1 MKEFLVGAQLYSVRK
16 LMQTKQDI
24 DATFKRISEMGYTT
38 VQLSGQ
44 NREIEDAFYADKLSE
59 YGLKCVVTHNSLKDF
74 EEDTDA
80 LVRRHKAWNTVYA
93 GLGAMP
99 GEYHQ
104 DAEGFRRFAQ
114 KANEIGKKLKDS
126 GLVFVYHNHAFEFC
140 RYDGVLGMDVL
151 FDNFGDNVQF
161 ELDTY
166 WVQAGGADPVAWIRK
181 VGGRM
186 DVAHFKDMCATSG
199 FNPVQTMVPV
209 GAGNLNWKAIKA
221 ACEETG
227 VRYAEVEQDNASD
240 MDDPL
245 GQMEISANNLKRMG
259 FLM

>member
-1 MKEFLVGAQLYSVRK
+1 MKDFLVGAQLYSIRR
-16 LMQTKQDI
+16 LMQDKENI
-24 DATFKRISEMGYTT
+24 DRTFREIRRMGYTT
-38 VQLSGQ
+38 LQLSGQ
-44 NREIEDAFYADKLSE
+44 NREIEDEFYADKLQE

-74 EEDTDA
+74 EEGFDA
-80 LVRRHKAWNTVYA
+80 LVKRHKCWNTVYA

-104 DAEGFRRFAQ
+104 DADGFRRFAL
-114 KANEIGKKLKDS
+114 KANEIGKKLKDH
-126 GLVFVYHNHAFEFC
+126 GLVFVYHNHAFEFTRC
-140 RYDGVLGMDVL
+140 DGTLGMDVL
-151 FDNFGDNVQF
+151 FDNFGDNVEF

-166 WVQAGGADPVAWIRK
+166 WVQAGGADPVKWIRK
-181 VGGRM
+181 VNGRM
-186 DVAHFKDMCATSG
+186 AVAHFKDMCATSG

-209 GAGNLNWKAIKA
+209 GEGNLSWQDIKL

-240 MDDPL
+240 MEDPL
-245 GQMEISANNLKRMG
+245 GQMEISANNLKKMG